1 MLLTNRVVVPMLV
14 AILLPLAVVGQKEE
28 QHCSDYLYG
37 LYYGSW
43 DNRGSDLAFVISP
56 DGKPIPPK
64 ANDPEAPTQPGF
76 YVGEQRFKF
85 ASSRF
90 SPQGFSLRTN
100 SVNGTMFSFHGRF
113 GCEQVDE
120 IPEVPYLEGE
130 LKETRN
136 GRVVRIQKVHF
147 RHAVVL

>member
-1 MLLTNRVVVPMLV
+1 MLLTNRAVVPMLV
-14 AILLPLAVVGQKEE
+14 AILLPLAVVGRQEE

-43 DNRGSDLAFVISP
+43 DNRGSDLAFVVSP

-64 ANDPEAPTQPGF
+64 TNDPEAPTQPGF

-90 SPQGFSLRTN
+90 SPEGLSFRTN
-100 SVNGTMFSFHGRF
+100 SVNGTVFSFRGRF
-113 GCEQVDE
+113 GCERVDV

-130 LKETRN
+130 LKEMRN
-136 GRVVRIQKVHF
+136 GRVVRKQVVHF
-147 RHAVVL
+147 GHAVVL